1 MKIVI
6 ANANHRMMFIHTI
19 HTWLVAHLLHP
30 VIFVIYF
37 LLRNGSEGINWGAGF
52 FFIPVFAFFASIPS
66 LFITWFLLYVLTNTN
81 LSVIEK
87 LIAWMISVVVVIF
100 INFAGLKMLLGAGLG
115 EEVDDLIAPPVI
127 AAILSTLIRHKQF
140 FAFQLNYNSIK
151 NEDKLV

>member
-6 ANANHRMMFIHTI
+6 ANANSMMMFIHTI

-30 VIFVIYF
+30 IIFVIYF
-37 LLRNGSEGINWGAGF
+37 LLRNHVEGINWGAGF

-66 LFITWFLLYVLTNTN
+66 LFITWILLYVLTNTN

-87 LIAWMISVVVVIF
+87 FIAWMISVVVVIF

-115 EEVDDLIAPPVI
+115 EVNDLMAPPVI
-127 AAILSTLIRHKQF
+127 AAILSTLVRHKQF

-151 NEDKLV
+151 NENKLV

>member
-30 VIFVIYF
+30 IIFVIYF
-37 LLRNGSEGINWGAGF
+37 LLRNHAEGVNWGAGF

-66 LFITWFLLYVLTNTN
+66 LFITWLLLYVLTNTN

-87 LIAWMISVVVVIF
+87 FIAWMISVVVVIF

-115 EEVDDLIAPPVI
+115 EVNDLMAPPVI
-127 AAILSTLIRHKQF
+127 AAILSTLVRHKQF

-151 NEDKLV
+151 NENKLV

>member
-30 VIFVIYF
+30 IIFVIFF
-37 LLRNGSEGINWGAGF
+37 LLRNDAEGIDWGAGF

-66 LFITWFLLYVLTNTN
+66 LFITWLLLYVLTNTN

-87 LIAWMISVVVVIF
+87 FIAWMISVMVVTF
-100 INFAGLKMLLGAGLG
+100 MNFAALKMLLGAGLG

-140 FAFQLNYNSIK
+140 FAFQLNYHAIK
-151 NEDKLV
+151 NENNLV

>member
-6 ANANHRMMFIHTI
+6 AKANHIMMFIHTI

-30 VIFVIYF
+30 IIFVIYF
-37 LLRNGSEGINWGAGF
+37 LLRNHAEGVNWGAGF

-66 LFITWFLLYVLTNTN
+66 LFITWILLYVLTNTN
-81 LSVIEK
+81 LSVMEK
-87 LIAWMISVVVVIF
+87 FIAWMISVVVVIF

-115 EEVDDLIAPPVI
+115 EVDDLMAPPLI
-127 AAILSTLIRHKQF
+127 AAILSTLVRHKQF

-151 NEDKLV
+151 NENKLV